1 MHIRPKVTKTFILLT
16 FSLIEILTF
25 IWLYY
30 TRLVVHIIYNYVH
43 EEKIFVDTKIE
54 CEEDGGKAEGESRYS
69 T

>member
-16 FSLIEILTF
+16 FSLIDILIF

-43 EEKIFVDTKIE
+43 VEKFVDTKIE
-54 CEEDGGKAEGESRYS
+54 CEEDGGKAEGKSQYS